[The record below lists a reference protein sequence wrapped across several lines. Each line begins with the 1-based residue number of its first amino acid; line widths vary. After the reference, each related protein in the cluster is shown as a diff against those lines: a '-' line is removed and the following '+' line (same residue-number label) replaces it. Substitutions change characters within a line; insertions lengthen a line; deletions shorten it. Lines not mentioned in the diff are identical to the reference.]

1 MVFWPE
7 WGVDRRQ
14 RERDGGFKYFDNDQV
29 HADDLVDDDEDYCHD
44 NDQVHADDPVV
55 DDEDYFR
62 DGDHL
67 DTEDVCQI
75 IYMPAVFKNAAFTKN
90 ALCPQNDK
98 SEEYVSI
105 FGELGLK

>member
-1 MVFWPE
+1 M
-7 WGVDRRQ
+7 D
-14 RERDGGFKYFDNDQV
+14 
-29 HADDLVDDDEDYCHD
+29 
-44 NDQVHADDPVV
+44 

-75 IYMPAVFKNAAFTKN
+75 IYMLAVFKNTAFTKN

-98 SEEYVSI
+98 SEE
-105 FGELGLK
+105 

>member
-1 MVFWPE
+1 MSNGGRADGPLVLWPE
-7 WGVDRRQ
+7 WAVDRRQ
-14 RERDGGFKYFDNDQV
+14 RERDGGFKYFDNDHI
-29 HADDLVDDDEDYCHD
+29 HADDHVD
-44 NDQVHADDPVV
+44 

-75 IYMPAVFKNAAFTKN
+75 IYMLAVFKNTAFTKN

-98 SEEYVSI
+98 SEE
-105 FGELGLK
+105 